1 MKLLDGPRKEPSK
14 AVTSLVVLI
23 HGYGA
28 NGADLIGLA
37 DALAPWLPG
46 AAFVAPDAP
55 EPLPDFGFGGR
66 QWFPLT
72 FRDPGELWRGV
83 SLAGPVLDRFL
94 DSELERYRLPPNR
107 LALVGFSQGTMMA
120 LHVGLRRR
128 TAPAAIVGYSGMLV
142 GPSGAPPETM
152 REEIRARPPVLLV
165 HGDADEVIPVEA
177 LFFSAQALSSLEV
190 PAQWHLSHGIGH
202 GIDGEGLRHGGLFLA
217 RAFGLP
223 YPA

>member
-120 LHVGLRRR
+120 LHVGLRRSSG
-128 TAPAAIVGYSGMLV
+128 PAAIVGFSGVLAGPEHLV
-142 GPSGAPPETM
+142 ST
-152 REEIRARPPVLLV
+152 IKARPPVQLI
-165 HGDADEVIPVEA
+165 HGELDDVIPVEA
-177 LFFSAQALSSLEV
+177 IHLTREALAAAHV
-190 PAQWHLSHGIGH
+190 PVEWHIRPGIGH
-202 GIDGEGLRHGGLFLA
+202 QIDPGGLRMAAHLLA
-217 RAFGLP
+217 QMLGP
-223 YPA
+223 V